1 MTTYIIRRLLTL
13 LPTLFLIAL
22 TGFLL
27 MDLPPGDYVTNFLRR
42 ESSAGNLSVYEQEA
56 VLRERYDL
64 DKPIVVRFFNWF
76 GRFLRGDFGESFD
89 LKRPVAEIIA
99 ERLPATLLV
108 SICAF
113 IFSWGIGIPLGIY
126 SATHQ
131 YSKTDNTLTT
141 LTFIGLGL
149 PDFILALGFLVSA
162 WLVSGQVLTGLQS
175 TEFIGAPWSVA
186 KFLDLLAHLWIS
198 VLAVVV
204 TGVAFVM
211 RVMRANLLNE
221 LGKNYV
227 TALRA
232 RGLPERV
239 VVYKHAVRNALHPL
253 IMSLGQVLAFLVNGF
268 TVTSIVL
275 NLPTIQ
281 TVYLG
286 ATLQQDLFLAGA
298 ILVLIGFLVL
308 LGTLLADILLAWLD
322 PRIRFS

>member
-1 MTTYIIRRLLTL
+1 MIAYIIRRIFTL

-22 TGFLL
+22 SGFLL
-27 MDLPPGDYVTNFLRR
+27 VDLPPGDYVTNYLRR
-42 ESSAGNLSVYEQEA
+42 EAAAGNLGVYEQEEM
-56 VLRERYDL
+56 LREQYDI
-64 DKPIVVRFFNWF
+64 DKPIIVRFFNWF
-76 GRFLRGDFGESFD
+76 GRFVRGDFGESFD
-89 LKRPVAEIIA
+89 LKRPISEIIT

-113 IFSWGIGIPLGIY
+113 ILSWGIGIPLGIY
-126 SATHQ
+126 SATYQ

-149 PDFILALGFLVSA
+149 PDFILALAFLVLA
-162 WLVSGQVLTGLQS
+162 WLGTGQVLTGLQS
-175 TEFIGAPWSVA
+175 TEFIGVPWSFA

-275 NLPTIQ
+275 SLPTIQ
-281 TVYLG
+281 TVYLN

-308 LGTLLADILLAWLD
+308 LGTLIADILLAWLD
-322 PRIRFS
+322 PRIRFN